1 MRGGQNPVSPVEI
14 VKDFAEVGTP
24 SFFLVTLSLNTRFSK
39 PSHSANKKKKGLQ
52 VIADLALYSYY
63 SMLYTPPPLSLL
75 PSGQNMCGGLLFL
88 PITPLHLSTVP
99 SDSANSRCFLSRC
112 SPFLYF

>member
-24 SFFLVTLSLNTRFSK
+24 SFFLVTLSLYTRFSK

-63 SMLYTPPPLSLL
+63 SMLYTPPPPL
-75 PSGQNMCGGLLFL
+75 P
-88 PITPLHLSTVP
+88 
-99 SDSANSRCFLSRC
+99 AA
-112 SPFLYF
+112 